1 LSAPQWLVLIVAALR
16 LAELIYAAHN
26 HQRLL
31 AAGGR
36 EVGAGHYPLFVL
48 LHGSWLVAL
57 FFLVPADATIYPAPL
72 AIYGVLLG
80 ARAWV
85 ILTLGRYW
93 TTRIITVPDAPLVRA
108 GPYRLVRHPNYVIV
122 VGEIAILPLVFG
134 AWQIAVVF
142 SLLNAALLW
151 HRIRVEDAALAPQ
164 RRTILS

>member
-1 LSAPQWLVLIVAALR
+1 VSDAQWIILIVAALR
-16 LAELIYAAHN
+16 LAELTYAAHN

-48 LHGSWLVAL
+48 LHGAWLVAL
-57 FFLVPADATIYPAPL
+57 FFLVPSDAPIHVVPL
-72 AIYGVLLG
+72 VLFIGLLAG
-80 ARAWV
+80 RAWV

-93 TTRIITVPDAPLVRA
+93 TTRIITVPGAPLVHA

-122 VGEIAILPLVFG
+122 VGEIAMLPLVFG

-142 SLLNAALLW
+142 SVLNAALLW
-151 HRIRVEDAALAPQ
+151 HRIRIEDLALAE
-164 RRTILS
+164 RRVL